1 MPPELYIAVIVWAFY
16 VSWVRQLDGLPLV
29 REVPEDLAGKR
40 LDVALAQMLGQFSRR
55 QLQDWIRTGRVLVE
69 GETARP
75 RDPVQG
81 CERIEVWPQAP
92 ASSRCEPQD
101 LPLAVVYADE
111 DLIILNKAAGQVM
124 HPAPGHPDG
133 TIQNALLHHF
143 PATAKVP
150 RAGIVHRL
158 DRDTTG
164 LVAVAHNPESCT
176 ALSRQLQTREIRRRY
191 QALVQGDLV
200 AGGTIEEPIGRHP
213 RQRQRMCVRAGGR
226 EAITH
231 YRVRRKFSGLTLLDI
246 QLETGRTHQIRVHL
260 AHLGY
265 PVVGDPVYGGRAR
278 SPAGASASV
287 RDAVREFERQ
297 ALHACSLQL
306 RHPSHGTL
314 YDWEA
319 DLPEDFRGLL
329 VELEESRD

>member
-1 MPPELYIAVIVWAFY
+1 MVVWFF
-16 VSWVRQLDGLPLV
+16 VTGRIKQLNGSPLI
-29 REVPEDLAGKR
+29 REVPQNLAGKR
-40 LDVALAQMLGQFSRR
+40 LDVVLAQMLKQFSRR
-55 QLQDWIRTGRVLVE
+55 QLQDWIRAGCVLIE

-92 ASSRCEPQD
+92 VSSHCEPQD
-101 LPLAVVYADE
+101 MPLAVVYADE

-133 TIQNALLHHF
+133 TVQNALLYHF

-176 ALSRQLQTREIRRRY
+176 ALTRQFQTREIRRQY
-191 QALVQGDLV
+191 QALVQGDLI

-226 EAITH
+226 GAITH

-278 SPAGASASV
+278 SPAGASAPV
-287 RDAVREFERQ
+287 RDAVRGFGRQ
-297 ALHACSLQL
+297 ALHAYSLQL
-306 RHPSHGTL
+306 QHPNQGTIL
-314 YDWEA
+314 DWKA
-319 DLPEDFRGLL
+319 DLPEDFQGLL
-329 VELEESRD
+329 AELG

>member
-1 MPPELYIAVIVWAFY
+1 MGR
-16 VSWVRQLDGLPLV
+16 VRRLDGLPRV

-40 LDVALAQMLGQFSRR
+40 LDVALAQMFETFSRR
-55 QLQDWIRTGRVLVE
+55 QIQDWIRAGRVLIE

-81 CERIEVWPQAP
+81 GEQVELWPQP
-92 ASSRCEPQD
+92 AAASPCEPQD

-111 DLIILNKAAGQVM
+111 DLIVLNKAAGQVM

-143 PATAKVP
+143 PATARVP

-176 ALSRQLQTREIRRRY
+176 ALTRQLQARDIRRRY

-200 AGGTIEEPIGRHP
+200 AGGTVDEPIGRHP
-213 RQRQRMCVRAGGR
+213 RHRQRMCVRAGGR
-226 EAITH
+226 AATTH
-231 YRVRRKFSGLTLLDI
+231 YRVRRRFSGLTLLDVE
-246 QLETGRTHQIRVHL
+246 LETGRTHQIRVHL
-260 AHLGY
+260 AHLGH

-278 SPAGASASV
+278 SPAGV
-287 RDAVREFERQ
+287 PTAVREAIRGFERQ
-297 ALHACSLQL
+297 ALHACRLQL
-306 RHPSHGTL
+306 RHPARGTRL
-314 YDWEA
+314 DWQA
-319 DLPEDFRGLL
+319 DLPEDFQELL
-329 VELEESRD
+329 AELGKDGD

>member
-1 MPPELYIAVIVWAFY
+1 MIVWTFR
-16 VSWVRQLDGLPLV
+16 VNRIRRLDSLPLV
-29 REVPEDLAGKR
+29 REVPKDLAGQR
-40 LDVALAQMLGQFSRR
+40 LDVALAQMLKQFSRR
-55 QLQDWIRTGRVLVE
+55 QLQDWIRAGCILIE

-81 CERIEVWPQAP
+81 CERIEVWPQVRLSP
-92 ASSRCEPQD
+92 PCEPQD
-101 LPLAVVYADE
+101 ISLAVVDADE

-133 TIQNALLHHF
+133 TVQNALLFHF

-158 DRDTTG
+158 DRDTSG
-164 LVAVAHNPESCT
+164 LVVVAHNPKSCT
-176 ALSRQLQTREIRRRY
+176 VLVRQLQARQIQRRY
-191 QALVQGDLV
+191 QALVQGELI
-200 AGGTIEEPIGRHP
+200 AGGTVEEPIGRHP

-231 YRVRRKFSGLTLLDI
+231 YRVRRKFSGLTLLDV

-265 PVVGDPVYGGRAR
+265 PVVGDPVYGGRAW
-278 SPAGASASV
+278 SPVGASASV
-287 RDAVREFERQ
+287 RDTVRGFGRQ
-297 ALHACSLQL
+297 ALHACALQL
-306 RHPSHGTL
+306 RHPTRGTL
-314 YDWEA
+314 LDWES
-319 DLPEDFRGLL
+319 DPPEDFRGLL
-329 VELEESRD
+329 SVLEESRD